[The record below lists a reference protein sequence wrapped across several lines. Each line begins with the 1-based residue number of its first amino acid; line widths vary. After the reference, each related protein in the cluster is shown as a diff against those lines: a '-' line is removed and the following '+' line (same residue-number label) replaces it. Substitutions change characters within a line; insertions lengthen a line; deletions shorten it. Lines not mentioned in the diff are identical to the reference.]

1 MQYTVKKPINN
12 NILRVV
18 DPTGCEL
25 IVTGRG
31 LGFGVKPGYKI
42 EAETVE
48 RSYRMTSPAVQQK
61 LVELLEQIPYEHLLL
76 TDELV
81 AMIRSRVNYP
91 LNESLLITLA
101 DHISFAIQRSE
112 QGIRFSNPLMAPIR
126 EFYPEEYRLGM
137 ECLAA
142 IRQRCHADLSDDEGG
157 FIALHIV
164 NAELNTTMS
173 VVNDVTRFV
182 DGCVQVVEYFY
193 NCHFDRDALDFSR
206 FTVHLRFFCATRIS
220 RKTGAGKR
228 YPRRS
233 VPRPDRPQL
242 QRTLQMRLLHC
253 GVCPQ
258 HLAQGAFGRGTGV
271 PYDPSETDSDGKISS
286 FASLLILHRSF
297 LCGYICWIR
306 T

>member
-31 LGFGVKPGYKI
+31 LGFGAKPGYKI

-126 EFYPEEYRLGM
+126 EFYPEEYLLGM

-182 DGCVQVVEYFY
+182 DGCVQVVECFY

-206 FTVHLRFFCATRIS
+206 FTVHLRFFAQRVFQ
-220 RKTGAGKR
+220 GKQEQENDPHDEVFR
-228 YPRRS
+228 ALIAR
-233 VPRPDRPQL
+233 QL

-253 GVCPQ
+253 GVCAQ

-271 PYDPSETDSDGKISS
+271 PYDPSETDSDGKIRF
-286 FASLLILHRSF
+286 FASPLILHRSF

>member
-91 LNESLLITLA
+91 LNEKACSSRWPTTSVLPSSA
-101 DHISFAIQRSE
+101 ASRGFA
-112 QGIRFSNPLMAPIR
+112 FP
-126 EFYPEEYRLGM
+126 
-137 ECLAA
+137 
-142 IRQRCHADLSDDEGG
+142 
-157 FIALHIV
+157 
-164 NAELNTTMS
+164 
-173 VVNDVTRFV
+173 TR
-182 DGCVQVVEYFY
+182 
-193 NCHFDRDALDFSR
+193 
-206 FTVHLRFFCATRIS
+206 
-220 RKTGAGKR
+220 
-228 YPRRS
+228 
-233 VPRPDRPQL
+233 
-242 QRTLQMRLLHC
+242 
-253 GVCPQ
+253 
-258 HLAQGAFGRGTGV
+258 
-271 PYDPSETDSDGKISS
+271 
-286 FASLLILHRSF
+286 
-297 LCGYICWIR
+297 
-306 T
+306 

>member
-137 ECLAA
+137 ECLAT

-173 VVNDVTRFV
+173 VVNNVTRFV
-182 DGCVQVVEYFY
+182 DAACRWWNTFTTAILTGMHWISAALQYICAFLRNAYFKE
-193 NCHFDRDALDFSR
+193 NR
-206 FTVHLRFFCATRIS
+206 S
-220 RKTGAGKR
+220 RKTIPTTKCSA
-228 YPRRS
+228 P
-233 VPRPDRPQL
+233 
-242 QRTLQMRLLHC
+242 
-253 GVCPQ
+253 
-258 HLAQGAFGRGTGV
+258 
-271 PYDPSETDSDGKISS
+271 
-286 FASLLILHRSF
+286 
-297 LCGYICWIR
+297 
-306 T
+306 

>member
-1 MQYTVKKPINN
+1 MQYTVKKTINN

-31 LGFGVKPGYKI
+31 LGFGAKPGYKI

-157 FIALHIV
+157 FLSLIHI
-164 NAELNTTMS
+164 
-173 VVNDVTRFV
+173 
-182 DGCVQVVEYFY
+182 
-193 NCHFDRDALDFSR
+193 
-206 FTVHLRFFCATRIS
+206 
-220 RKTGAGKR
+220 
-228 YPRRS
+228 
-233 VPRPDRPQL
+233 
-242 QRTLQMRLLHC
+242 
-253 GVCPQ
+253 
-258 HLAQGAFGRGTGV
+258 
-271 PYDPSETDSDGKISS
+271 
-286 FASLLILHRSF
+286 
-297 LCGYICWIR
+297 
-306 T
+306 

>member
-18 DPTGCEL
+18 DSTGCEL

-137 ECLAA
+137 GSALPPSASAA
-142 IRQRCHADLSDDEGG
+142 MQTFR
-157 FIALHIV
+157 
-164 NAELNTTMS
+164 TTR
-173 VVNDVTRFV
+173 V
-182 DGCVQVVEYFY
+182 
-193 NCHFDRDALDFSR
+193 
-206 FTVHLRFFCATRIS
+206 
-220 RKTGAGKR
+220 
-228 YPRRS
+228 
-233 VPRPDRPQL
+233 
-242 QRTLQMRLLHC
+242 
-253 GVCPQ
+253 
-258 HLAQGAFGRGTGV
+258 
-271 PYDPSETDSDGKISS
+271 
-286 FASLLILHRSF
+286 ASLRCTSS
-297 LCGYICWIR
+297 
-306 T
+306 TQSSTPP

>member
-1 MQYTVKKPINN
+1 MQALRRINN
-12 NILRVV
+12 NVALCR
-18 DPTGCEL
+18 DGSGREL
-25 IVTGRG
+25 IAMGKGV
-31 LGFGVKPGYKI
+31 GFGSFPRELALSEI
-42 EAETVE
+42 ERTF
-48 RSYRMTSPAVQQK
+48 YD
-61 LVELLEQIPYEHLLL
+61 
-76 TDELV
+76 TDEKYRQLV
-81 AMIRSRVNYP
+81 AELPEDVLAFAARIVEIAG
-91 LNESLLITLA
+91 NELPYALSPNAAFTLA

-206 FTVHLRFFCATRIS
+206 FTVHLRFFAQRVFQGKQEQENDTHDEVFRALIARNCSEHYKCACCIAEYVRNTWHKELSDEELVFLTIHLKRI
-220 RKTGAGKR
+220 RMGK
-228 YPRRS
+228 
-233 VPRPDRPQL
+233 
-242 QRTLQMRLLHC
+242 
-253 GVCPQ
+253 
-258 HLAQGAFGRGTGV
+258 
-271 PYDPSETDSDGKISS
+271 
-286 FASLLILHRSF
+286 
-297 LCGYICWIR
+297 
-306 T
+306 

>member
-1 MQYTVKKPINN
+1 M
-12 NILRVV
+12 
-18 DPTGCEL
+18 
-25 IVTGRG
+25 
-31 LGFGVKPGYKI
+31 
-42 EAETVE
+42 
-48 RSYRMTSPAVQQK
+48 
-61 LVELLEQIPYEHLLL
+61 
-76 TDELV
+76 
-81 AMIRSRVNYP
+81 NYP

-137 ECLAA
+137 ECLAT

-206 FTVHLRFFCATRIS
+206 FTVHLRFFAQRVFQGKQEQENDSHDEVFRALIARNCSEHYKCACCIAEYVRNTWHKELSDEELVFLTIHLKRI
-220 RKTGAGKR
+220 RMGK
-228 YPRRS
+228 
-233 VPRPDRPQL
+233 
-242 QRTLQMRLLHC
+242 
-253 GVCPQ
+253 
-258 HLAQGAFGRGTGV
+258 
-271 PYDPSETDSDGKISS
+271 
-286 FASLLILHRSF
+286 
-297 LCGYICWIR
+297 
-306 T
+306 

>member
-101 DHISFAIQRSE
+101 DHISFALPPSA
-112 QGIRFSNPLMAPIR
+112 S
-126 EFYPEEYRLGM
+126 
-137 ECLAA
+137 AA
-142 IRQRCHADLSDDEGG
+142 MQTFR
-157 FIALHIV
+157 
-164 NAELNTTMS
+164 TTR
-173 VVNDVTRFV
+173 V
-182 DGCVQVVEYFY
+182 
-193 NCHFDRDALDFSR
+193 
-206 FTVHLRFFCATRIS
+206 
-220 RKTGAGKR
+220 
-228 YPRRS
+228 
-233 VPRPDRPQL
+233 
-242 QRTLQMRLLHC
+242 
-253 GVCPQ
+253 
-258 HLAQGAFGRGTGV
+258 
-271 PYDPSETDSDGKISS
+271 
-286 FASLLILHRSF
+286 ASLRCTSLTQSS
-297 LCGYICWIR
+297 
-306 T
+306 TPP

>member
-31 LGFGVKPGYKI
+31 LGFGAKPGYKI

-101 DHISFAIQRSE
+101 DHIF
-112 QGIRFSNPLMAPIR
+112 G
-126 EFYPEEYRLGM
+126 RLPR
-137 ECLAA
+137 
-142 IRQRCHADLSDDEGG
+142 RQR
-157 FIALHIV
+157 F
-164 NAELNTTMS
+164 
-173 VVNDVTRFV
+173 
-182 DGCVQVVEYFY
+182 
-193 NCHFDRDALDFSR
+193 
-206 FTVHLRFFCATRIS
+206 
-220 RKTGAGKR
+220 
-228 YPRRS
+228 
-233 VPRPDRPQL
+233 
-242 QRTLQMRLLHC
+242 MR
-253 GVCPQ
+253 
-258 HLAQGAFGRGTGV
+258 
-271 PYDPSETDSDGKISS
+271 
-286 FASLLILHRSF
+286 
-297 LCGYICWIR
+297 
-306 T
+306 

>member
-137 ECLAA
+137 ECLAT

-164 NAELNTTMS
+164 NAELNTEMS
-173 VVNDVTRFV
+173 EMYDITRLIEGV
-182 DGCVQVVEYFY
+182 IQVVEYY
-193 NCHFDRDALDFSR
+193 YRDLGAFDRESLTFHR
-206 FTVHLRFFCATRIS
+206 FVVHLRYFAQRLFQ
-220 RKTGAGKR
+220 GK
-228 YPRRS
+228 
-233 VPRPDRPQL
+233 L
-242 QRTLQMRLLHC
+242 M
-253 GVCPQ
+253 
-258 HLAQGAFGRGTGV
+258 
-271 PYDPSETDSDGKISS
+271 TDSDNESDTA
-286 FASLLILHRSF
+286 FRALIARNCKEHYK
-297 LCGYICWIR
+297 CAQCVAEYIEKTWHQTLSQEELVYLTIHLKR
-306 T
+306 VAGDLGEIPH

>member
-1 MQYTVKKPINN
+1 MQYTVKKPIIN

-31 LGFGVKPGYKI
+31 LGFGAKPGYKI

-48 RSYRMTSPAVQQK
+48 HSYRMTSPAVQQK

-81 AMIRSRVNYP
+81 
-91 LNESLLITLA
+91 ET
-101 DHISFAIQRSE
+101 
-112 QGIRFSNPLMAPIR
+112 
-126 EFYPEEYRLGM
+126 
-137 ECLAA
+137 

-182 DGCVQVVEYFY
+182 DGCVQVVECFY

-206 FTVHLRFFCATRIS
+206 FTVHLRFFAQRVFQGKQEQENDTHDEVFRALIARNCSEHYKCACCIAEYVRNTWHKELSDEELVFLTIHLKRI
-220 RKTGAGKR
+220 RMGK
-228 YPRRS
+228 
-233 VPRPDRPQL
+233 
-242 QRTLQMRLLHC
+242 
-253 GVCPQ
+253 
-258 HLAQGAFGRGTGV
+258 
-271 PYDPSETDSDGKISS
+271 
-286 FASLLILHRSF
+286 
-297 LCGYICWIR
+297 
-306 T
+306 

>member
-164 NAELNTTMS
+164 NAELNTK
-173 VVNDVTRFV
+173 
-182 DGCVQVVEYFY
+182 
-193 NCHFDRDALDFSR
+193 
-206 FTVHLRFFCATRIS
+206 I
-220 RKTGAGKR
+220 
-228 YPRRS
+228 
-233 VPRPDRPQL
+233 
-242 QRTLQMRLLHC
+242 
-253 GVCPQ
+253 
-258 HLAQGAFGRGTGV
+258 GR
-271 PYDPSETDSDGKISS
+271 
-286 FASLLILHRSF
+286 ASCRE
-297 LCGYICWIR
+297 R
-306 T
+306 V

>member
-137 ECLAA
+137 ECLAT

-173 VVNDVTRFV
+173 V
-182 DGCVQVVEYFY
+182 
-193 NCHFDRDALDFSR
+193 
-206 FTVHLRFFCATRIS
+206 TVHLRFFAQRVFQGKQEQENDTHDEVFRALIARNCSEHYKCACCIAEYVRNTWHKELSDEELVFLTIHLKRI
-220 RKTGAGKR
+220 RMGK
-228 YPRRS
+228 
-233 VPRPDRPQL
+233 
-242 QRTLQMRLLHC
+242 
-253 GVCPQ
+253 
-258 HLAQGAFGRGTGV
+258 
-271 PYDPSETDSDGKISS
+271 
-286 FASLLILHRSF
+286 
-297 LCGYICWIR
+297 
-306 T
+306 

>member
-31 LGFGVKPGYKI
+31 LGFGVKSGYKI

-112 QGIRFSNPLMAPIR
+112 QGIRFSNPLMTSIR
-126 EFYPEEYRLGM
+126 EFYPEEFKAVPAFVILR
-137 ECLAA
+137 
-142 IRQRCHADLSDDEGG
+142 HALSLP
-157 FIALHIV
+157 A
-164 NAELNTTMS
+164 N
-173 VVNDVTRFV
+173 R
-182 DGCVQVVEYFY
+182 
-193 NCHFDRDALDFSR
+193 
-206 FTVHLRFFCATRIS
+206 LRFCPPFTLR
-220 RKTGAGKR
+220 RAG
-228 YPRRS
+228 S
-233 VPRPDRPQL
+233 GSH
-242 QRTLQMRLLHC
+242 T
-253 GVCPQ
+253 
-258 HLAQGAFGRGTGV
+258 
-271 PYDPSETDSDGKISS
+271 E
-286 FASLLILHRSF
+286 
-297 LCGYICWIR
+297 
-306 T
+306 

>member
-31 LGFGVKPGYKI
+31 LGFGAKPGYKLD
-42 EAETVE
+42 AGKVE

-126 EFYPEEYRLGM
+126 EFYPQE
-137 ECLAA
+137 
-142 IRQRCHADLSDDEGG
+142 
-157 FIALHIV
+157 
-164 NAELNTTMS
+164 
-173 VVNDVTRFV
+173 
-182 DGCVQVVEYFY
+182 
-193 NCHFDRDALDFSR
+193 
-206 FTVHLRFFCATRIS
+206 
-220 RKTGAGKR
+220 
-228 YPRRS
+228 
-233 VPRPDRPQL
+233 
-242 QRTLQMRLLHC
+242 
-253 GVCPQ
+253 
-258 HLAQGAFGRGTGV
+258 
-271 PYDPSETDSDGKISS
+271 
-286 FASLLILHRSF
+286 
-297 LCGYICWIR
+297 
-306 T
+306 